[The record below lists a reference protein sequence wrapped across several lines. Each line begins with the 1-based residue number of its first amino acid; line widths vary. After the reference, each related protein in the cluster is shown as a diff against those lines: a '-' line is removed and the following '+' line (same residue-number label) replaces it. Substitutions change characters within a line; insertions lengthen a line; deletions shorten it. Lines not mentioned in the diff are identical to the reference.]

1 MNTYLPIVSL
11 LNETLCMKRIIKS
24 SRMRPPPSLFHLK
37 GGHMIQPPPINCG
50 LIRGGER
57 GQVSLYTITLIFL
70 VA

>member
-37 GGHMIQPPPINCG
+37 GGQVIQPPPHQLRPNK
-50 LIRGGER
+50 RWGE
-57 GQVSLYTITLIFL
+57 GTSFSVYYYSDIS
-70 VA
+70 V